1 MLTLPEY
8 PWESL
13 APYRATA
20 AAHPGGIADLSIGTP
35 VDNTPA
41 LIQDALA
48 AAANAHG
55 YPTTQGTVELR
66 EAVVAW
72 FARRRGVPGLEPQ
85 AVIPTVGSK
94 EFIAWLPLLL
104 GLGPGDVVVRPTVA
118 YPTYDIGA
126 LLVGATAVAA
136 DSLDELDAE
145 TRARVRLVWTN
156 SPANPTGKVA
166 SVEELRAV
174 VAQAREVGAVV
185 AGDECYAELGWGSW
199 DDDDSAGNE
208 GSSASGDQRDQRD
221 GGAAK
226 VPCILSPEVSDGDH
240 TNLLSVYSLS
250 KQSNLAGYRAAFAA
264 GDAELVSTLINS
276 RKHAGMIVPMP
287 VQAAMTAALG
297 DDAHVQEQKDRY
309 RARRILL
316 KDALEAAGL
325 VVDHSEAGLYL
336 WTRDGR
342 RTREGLRTVDAES
355 APDAGLHTA
364 AGAGAEAPTEQDS
377 WDLVGELAEL
387 GILVGPGTFYGS
399 AGNGYVRVALTATDE
414 AVARAAE
421 RLRSWR

>member
-35 VDNTPA
+35 VDSTPA
-41 LIQDALA
+41 LVQDALA
-48 AAANAHG
+48 AAADAHG
-55 YPTTQGTVELR
+55 YPTTQGTAELR

-72 FARRRGVPGLEPQ
+72 FARRRGVPGLDPQ

-104 GLGPGDVVVRPTVA
+104 GLGPGDVVVRPSVA

-136 DSLDELDAE
+136 DSLEELDAA

-185 AGDECYAELGWGSW
+185 AGDECYAELGWGTW
-199 DDDDSAGNE
+199 DRGDGVGREDRVGGGN
-208 GSSASGDQRDQRD
+208 QQD
-221 GGAAK
+221 GLTAT
-226 VPCILSPEVSDGDH
+226 VPCILSPEVSGGDH

-264 GDAELVSTLINS
+264 GDAALVSTLVNS

-309 RARRILL
+309 RARRALL

-342 RTREGLRTVDAES
+342 RTRDGL
-355 APDAGLHTA
+355 
-364 AGAGAEAPTEQDS
+364 GAVTGAPTEQDS
-377 WDLVGELAEL
+377 WNLVGELAES

-399 AGNGYVRVALTATDE
+399 AGNGYVRVALTATDD
-414 AVARAAE
+414 AVARAAD